1 MGVFEKSNGLRIEKS
16 RVIPK
21 RRGKRNDKA
30 FSRPVHRI
38 RVSIFSLNSRGT
50 LPHIYTHIY
59 ISIRREICIRHR
71 ERERFFYSFL
81 RLPSSSSS
89 ASGSR
94 TFHCKIVIHRTNFYF
109 FLSFLILFRSKK
121 RIINYC

>member
-21 RRGKRNDKA
+21 RCGKRNDKA

-59 ISIRREICIRHR
+59 ISIRREICIRHSR

-109 FLSFLILFRSKK
+109 FFILFNSFSVEETD
-121 RIINYC
+121 N